1 MNNKYSIYKIIKY
14 RSGFLLLI
22 FIVILILLVTFLIS
36 IASTMFS
43 ERQTGYRYGTIVDK
57 AIRGKIISQD
67 GYTLSFSEPK
77 FEAQINTL
85 SIDPTKKELFVKLF
99 SIYSDIKESEVL
111 ERFQNKNGALI
122 RGRISLSKNLSASQA
137 SRIKELN
144 FKLKGLKV
152 FRPLDE
158 TKPHLVFGL
167 DVIAISENRRY
178 PYENVLTPVVG
189 YTQNEHQQNSNYL
202 IPKAQKGLEKAYN
215 PYIKPYSN
223 GFVESKKDALGT
235 VLRDGDSNYLQRVD
249 GMDLYLNVPVN
260 FQFLIE
266 EIIDKAVYSLDAQEI
281 MVGVMESKTGKI
293 RALASTSRFNPEHI
307 LKKDVNRLNPHFAE
321 YLYEPG
327 SVIKP
332 ITMAIAL
339 ENKKITTKDSIDVE
353 GGVMEINK
361 KYIIKDD
368 EAFTTL
374 TPEEILTHSSNI
386 GIAKIA
392 WRNSGAELFNG
403 YSRWGL
409 AKKSGIDLSIENV
422 GRIKTAQQLDQITA
436 SGGSSYG
443 YGMFVNFA
451 QLLRAY
457 SAFNNEGIMS
467 TPQIVDYVKDSDG
480 KVYDTST
487 IPPSEACSIQTAN
500 EVKNMLIS
508 VVQNGTGKGAIY
520 DGLEVGGKTGTAH
533 VAKNG
538 AYIASYHSSF
548 YGFVN
553 DERGAKY
560 TIGVFVIKP
569 RNLYFASE
577 VAVPVFHKVVE
588 GMVKFGYLKP
598 TMPR

>member
-22 FIVILILLVTFLIS
+22 FIVMLILLLTFLIN
-36 IASTMFS
+36 IATIML
-43 ERQTGYRYGTIVDK
+43 EDRQTGYRYGTIVDK

-67 GYTLSFSEPK
+67 GYTLSYSEPK

-85 SIDPTKKELFVKLF
+85 SIDPTKKELFIRLF
-99 SIYSDIKESEVL
+99 SIYSGIKESEVW
-111 ERFQNKNGALI
+111 EKFKNKKGQTA
-122 RGRISLSKNLSASQA
+122 RGRISLAKNLSALQA
-137 SRIKELN
+137 SRIKEFNL
-144 FKLKGLKV
+144 KLKSMKI

-158 TKPHLVFGL
+158 TKPHLIFGL
-167 DVIAISENRRY
+167 DVIAVREDRKY

-189 YTQNEHQQNSNYL
+189 YTQGVFSEKSNYL
-202 IPKAQKGLEKAYN
+202 IPKAQKGLEKVYN
-215 PYIKPYSN
+215 PYLKPSTN

-235 VLRDGDSNYLQRVD
+235 VLRDGDSNYFQRVD
-249 GMDLYLNVPVN
+249 GMNLYLNIPLN

-266 EIIDKAVYSLDAQEI
+266 EIIDKSVYSIDAQEI
-281 MVGVMESKTGKI
+281 MVAVMESQTGRL
-293 RALASTSRFNPEHI
+293 RALATTRRFNPKNI
-307 LKKDVNRLNPHFAE
+307 LKKEVNNLNPHFSE

-339 ENKKITTKDSIDVE
+339 ENQKITLKDSIDVE

-361 KYIIKDD
+361 NFIIKDD
-368 EAFTTL
+368 EPFSTL

-392 WRNSGAELFNG
+392 WRNSGVELFNG

-409 AKKSGIDLSIENV
+409 GKKSGIDLSIENV
-422 GRIKTAQQLDQITA
+422 GKIKTAQQLDQITA
-436 SGGSSYG
+436 SGVSSYG

-457 SAFNNEGIMS
+457 SAFNNEGIMV
-467 TPQIVDYVKDSDG
+467 TPQIVDYLQDNDAKT
-480 KVYDTST
+480 YDTST
-487 IPPSEACSIQTAN
+487 IPKAEACSAKTAQ

-508 VVQNGTGKGAIY
+508 VVQNGTGQGARY
-520 DGLEVGGKTGTAH
+520 EGLEIGGKTGTAH
-533 VAKNG
+533 VAKKG
-538 AYIASYHSSF
+538 VYIPSYHSSF
-548 YGFVN
+548 YGFAN
-553 DERGAKY
+553 DSRGAKY
-560 TIGVFVIKP
+560 TIGVFIIKP
-569 RNLYFASE
+569 KNLYFASE

-598 TMPR
+598 TMPK